1 MKYREL
7 GSTGWQVSEI
17 SFGAW
22 GIGGGWGT
30 VDDTVSLQALHKA
43 LDLGVNFID
52 TADVYGDG

>member
-1 MKYREL
+1 MQYRKL

-30 VDDTVSLQALHKA
+30 VDDAACRPTWQMATT
-43 LDLGVNFID
+43 GRI
-52 TADVYGDG
+52 